1 MSFGILFTLS
11 PILSVLTVIAY
22 FLNTLYFFSGVR
34 IISFIEVVIGV
45 FSFQILYL
53 GIIISWILLS
63 SIKNKLAYL
72 LMSFLSIPYFFLLAS
87 FNIYM
92 FFSLI
97 FKRSFD
103 WVKTEK
109 TGGMDQEFLTLF
121 LHSQS
126 TDAVHES
133 HVKNAQI

>member
-1 MSFGILFTLS
+1 
-11 PILSVLTVIAY
+11 
-22 FLNTLYFFSGVR
+22 
-34 IISFIEVVIGV
+34 
-45 FSFQILYL
+45 
-53 GIIISWILLS
+53 
-63 SIKNKLAYL
+63 
-72 LMSFLSIPYFFLLAS
+72 MSFLSIPYFFLLAS

-126 TDAVHES
+126 TGAVHES